1 MQLLQKKFPNVKKF
15 NLQNKRV
22 DVFEKSLTEELEYS
36 IDYLELGN
44 KLIKKKGFKGRIGEL
59 FLWPYV
65 ILNLGLLIHTLI
77 TDPASNMIVFWVF
90 GSGFF
95 IGISLLAHFSVKTK
109 VLFITGGQKS
119 LELFQDKPDEVTV
132 NEFLIALQQKIKES
146 YIEEYLKF
154 YDTTPVEYKKSQ
166 IEWLNRIDILTC
178 DEAKT
183 LLEECEA
190 IKPLNI
196 GFNQKNEKF
205 D

>member
-59 FLWPYV
+59 FLWPYA

-119 LELFQDKPDEVTV
+119 LELFQDKPDEVKV
-132 NEFLIALQQKIKES
+132 NEFLIALQKKIKES